1 MISITLNKGNV
12 PALLPVEWYVPSSQS
27 TKPQSGARPW
37 YVDAVCALA
46 FTILALM
53 LGKSLSRALGPVIG
67 LFCFTICAG
76 FGWYFARA
84 AKRGFLA
91 RK

>member
-1 MISITLNKGNV
+1 MPIS
-12 PALLPVEWYVPSSQS
+12 PSAKQQS
-27 TKPQSGARPW
+27 AARPW
-37 YVDAVCALA
+37 YVDAVCAFA
-46 FTILALM
+46 FVLLALM
-53 LGKSLSRALGPVIG
+53 LGKSASRALGPIIG

-76 FGWYFARA
+76 FGWYFAKS

>member
-1 MISITLNKGNV
+1 M
-12 PALLPVEWYVPSSQS
+12 PSSQS
-27 TKPQSGARPW
+27 NKSHTEARPW
-37 YVDAVCALA
+37 YVDAVCAFA
-46 FTILALM
+46 FVLLALI
-53 LGKSLSRALGPVIG
+53 LGKSASRGLGPIVG

-76 FGWYFARA
+76 FGWYFAKA